1 MKYEIIPVPGELLK
15 HKVKWEDGTET
26 IYANRGSAE
35 HWAMVKTGEKE
46 HNRRGRDLK
55 PRAERAKLDFAAK
68 LKQYYDLDVNRMV
81 VQQKSAVDTLY
92 ARAAKADEEGDVER
106 ADELL
111 EKAAAKGN
119 QLLGIL
125 MPYVAPKRG
134 TVNED
139 LDASD
144 ILTLDDLLAGKDEG

>member
-1 MKYEIIPVPGELLK
+1 
-15 HKVKWEDGTET
+15 
-26 IYANRGSAE
+26 
-35 HWAMVKTGEKE
+35 
-46 HNRRGRDLK
+46 
-55 PRAERAKLDFAAK
+55 
-68 LKQYYDLDVNRMV
+68 MV

-106 ADELL
+106 ADGLL